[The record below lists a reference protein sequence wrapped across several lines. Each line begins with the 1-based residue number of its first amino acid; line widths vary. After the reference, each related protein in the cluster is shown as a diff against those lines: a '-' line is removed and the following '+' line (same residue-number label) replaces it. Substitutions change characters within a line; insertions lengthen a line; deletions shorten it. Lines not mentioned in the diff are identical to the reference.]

1 MNKKLYVG
9 NLSFNMDEQ
18 ALADL
23 FSQFGH
29 VESAKIIVDRE
40 SGRSK
45 GFAFVEMGSD
55 AEANTAIEKLNG
67 TEQFQRAMNVMIAR
81 PMEPRTGGGGGNRNF
96 SNKGRY

>member
-18 ALADL
+18 ALTNL
-23 FSQFGH
+23 FSQYGH
-29 VESAKIIVDRE
+29 VESAKIITDRE

-67 TEQFQRAMNVMIAR
+67 TEQFQRSMNVTIAK
-81 PMEPRTGGGGGNRNF
+81 PMEPRTPNRGF
-96 SNKGRY
+96 SKGRY